1 MFFSSKV
8 ATGLILLFV
17 GFKDVTSYTCG
28 FKGKPKGRSAAG
40 EVARPWPYNHVFYKF
55 DPHMPNDFKSAFK
68 NAAKL
73 IEDKTCVRFKQHTRW
88 FTSTNYVYVR
98 RVGKR
103 FKLCG
108 QRYRS
113 GGGVNHL
120 GVGRSTMV
128 LHTESMCSVANDP
141 DFIGLIV
148 HEILHVLGFEHTQKR
163 PDRDD
168 HVTVHTNNIED
179 NWSARYQFRK
189 CHNCKELNTPY
200 DCSSIMHY
208 KPWAF
213 SIYGRGSCNK
223 KNTSG
228 CTITAKS
235 ASCKNQL
242 FGSHTK
248 LTAADIQ
255 LIKNFYQC
263 PQ

>member
-1 MFFSSKV
+1 MFFSTKV

-28 FKGKPKGRSAAG
+28 FKGKPKGRGAAG
-40 EVARPWPYNHVFYKF
+40 EVARPWPNSQVFYKF
-55 DPHMPNDFKSAFK
+55 DHHMPKDFKGAFE

-73 IEDKTCVRFKQHTRW
+73 IEDKTCVRFKEVSR
-88 FTSTNYVYVR
+88 SSRLTNYVFVR
-98 RVGKR
+98 KAGYR

-108 QRYRS
+108 HGYS
-113 GGGVNHL
+113 TWGEVTHL
-120 GVGRSTMV
+120 GAGRSTMT
-128 LHTESMCSVANDP
+128 LSTDSRCSVENNR

-148 HEILHVLGFEHTQKR
+148 HEMLHVLGFEHTQKR

-179 NWSARYQFRK
+179 DSSARYQFRK